1 LEIAM
6 RLRHP
11 ALVIAAATAMLATPA
26 LASTGKQPLTLLSIF
41 ANAAVPVKMIALLL
55 LVGLIAGPII
65 AIARPNPRWLAAIN
79 RSALPLGF
87 AAAAY
92 TLLAGAVGIA
102 NLGVTPSLSV
112 LAPGLAEA
120 LMMAMLGLLT
130 AGVARLAGELTKRR
144 QEDTGLV

>member
-1 LEIAM
+1 M
-6 RLRHP
+6 RLPHLTFAALAAVFLDTP
-11 ALVIAAATAMLATPA
+11 AQAATEH
-26 LASTGKQPLTLLSIF
+26 PLTF
-41 ANAAVPVKMIALLL
+41 ASVFSNAAIPVKLIAIVLLA
-55 LVGLIAGPII
+55 GLIAAPVVALARRDAKWLS
-65 AIARPNPRWLAAIN
+65 AIA

-102 NLGVTPSLSV
+102 NLGVTPSLPV

-130 AGVARLAGELTKRR
+130 AGVARLAGELTARR
-144 QEDTGLV
+144 REDASVA

>member
-1 LEIAM
+1 M
-6 RLRHP
+6 RLRP
-11 ALVIAAATAMLATPA
+11 LLLVATAAAFLATPA
-26 LASTGKQPLTLLSIF
+26 LAATDQQPLTLIAIF
-41 ANAAVPVKMIALLL
+41 AHAAIPVKLIAVILLA
-55 LVGLIAGPII
+55 GLIAGPAFAAAHLDAKYLT
-65 AIARPNPRWLAAIN
+65 AIA

-102 NLGVTPSLSV
+102 NLGVTPSLPI

-130 AGVARLAGELTKRR
+130 AGVARLVGELSARR
-144 QEDTGLV
+144 GEDASLV

>member
-1 LEIAM
+1 M
-6 RLRHP
+6 RLRP
-11 ALVIAAATAMLATPA
+11 LIVLASASVFLATPA
-26 LASTGKQPLTLLSIF
+26 LASTGQQPLTLVAIF
-41 ANAAVPVKMIALLL
+41 AHAAIPVKLIAIVLLT
-55 LVGLIAGPII
+55 GLIAGPAFAAARLDAKWLT
-65 AIARPNPRWLAAIN
+65 AIA

-102 NLGVTPSLSV
+102 NLGVTPSLPI

-130 AGVARLAGELTKRR
+130 AGVARLAGELTARR
-144 QEDTGLV
+144 REDTGLV

>member
-1 LEIAM
+1 M
-6 RLRHP
+6 RLSHVTLAALGAIFLDTP
-11 ALVIAAATAMLATPA
+11 AQAATEK
-26 LASTGKQPLTLLSIF
+26 SLTLVAVFS
-41 ANAAVPVKMIALLL
+41 NAAVPVKLIAIIL
-55 LVGLIAGPII
+55 LVGLVAGPGLALAKPDTKWLN
-65 AIARPNPRWLAAIN
+65 AIA

-102 NLGVTPSLSV
+102 NLGVTPTLPV

-130 AGVARLAGELTKRR
+130 AGVARLAGELTARR
-144 QEDTGLV
+144 SGDASVA

>member
-1 LEIAM
+1 M
-6 RLRHP
+6 RLPHVTFAALGAIFLDTP
-11 ALVIAAATAMLATPA
+11 AQAATEK
-26 LASTGKQPLTLLSIF
+26 SLTLVAVFS
-41 ANAAVPVKMIALLL
+41 NAAIPVKLIAIILLA
-55 LVGLIAGPII
+55 GLIAAPVA
-65 AIARPNPRWLAAIN
+65 AIARRDAKWLSAIA

-102 NLGVTPSLSV
+102 NMGVTPSLPT

-130 AGVARLAGELTKRR
+130 AGVARLADELTARRR
-144 QEDTGLV
+144 QDVGLI